1 MVFEKRSTDVKT
13 RCGEML
19 ADVEKKH
26 SDWEREVETKSLLGT
41 SSPLL
46 SALLGPLYFLPAP
59 SVLAYHYASEDSF
72 LGSFSSTFQGQPTYL
87 PTPSLTLGLHSE
99 VDMLKPC
106 REVTL
111 EVSQSHTVQQMPLS
125 DLQSKLKVS
134 VINVHNESTTK
145 RKEMS
150 FSTVLSEE
158 SEVDDPPRLLVL
170 LSFYPEQAG
179 LYAVSVLWDGHHIK
193 ASPLLLPI
201 LSEDSKSSALKN
213 AGLLRSKNVLKENVK
228 DENSSNQSPVLSEVQ
243 PLCSD
248 AKIEGLKAL
257 MDKELHL
264 ANKGNLDS
272 PSAVVGENG
281 RTQKMVV
288 EYEMLRRLEKLTI
301 EGKALVKERENTI
314 DVKNQENAKVIFKV
328 EPNEVK
334 KEVAGIQGDGVVQH
348 LPLGGQVVVKK
359 VTAMRRPDQVL
370 YQPPFSRP
378 NNDGVG
384 RGRAMTLHE
393 RKTQQVEKLGGV
405 LKAADVAGC
414 KNLSKPAG
422 RGKRIE
428 RVKKRRPEG
437 EGVREEQG
445 PRVESIKYQD
455 VQQGVKREKMLK
467 KSPVKEGVE
476 DHQRN
481 SPSQQQLVLH
491 QSSGDGKWNKG
502 NAELEKWKRAQAE
515 RDEREEYWM
524 RLEQQ
529 RGAAN
534 NRKRVER
541 GSAEEARQAG
551 ARRTQ
556 GKAFNP
562 AHQFDQ
568 QNVQRRARRIED
580 LKVHL
585 AVVADLERSLA
596 ANGSID
602 AKSLEDI
609 GRRKEYEME
618 LKSLEDMKL

>member
-1 MVFEKRSTDVKT
+1 MVFEKRSTEVKT
-13 RCGEML
+13 QCGEML
-19 ADVEKKH
+19 VEVEKKH
-26 SDWEREVETKSLLGT
+26 GDWEQEVRSTAAALFHFYPPQVETKSLFGT
-41 SSPLL
+41 SSPLP
-46 SALLGPLYFLPAP
+46 SALLGPFYFMPAT
-59 SVLAYHYASEDSF
+59 SVLGHHYASEDRF
-72 LGSFSSTFQGQPTYL
+72 LGSFSSTFQGQSICH
-87 PTPSLTLGLHSE
+87 PSLTLGLHSE

-111 EVSQSHTVQQMPLS
+111 EVNRSHTVQQMPLS

-134 VINVHNESTTK
+134 VINVHYESTTK

-201 LSEDSKSSALKN
+201 LSEDSESSALKN

-301 EGKALVKERENTI
+301 EGKTLVKEGENKI
-314 DVKNQENAKVIFKV
+314 DVKNQEDAKVTFKV
-328 EPNEVK
+328 EPNVMK

-348 LPLGGQVVVKK
+348 LPRGGQVVVKK

-502 NAELEKWKRAQAE
+502 IEELEKWKRAQAE

-534 NRKRVER
+534 NRKRLER
-541 GSAEEARQAG
+541 GRAEEARQAG

-562 AHQFDQ
+562 SHQFDQ
-568 QNVQRRARRIED
+568 QNVQRLPQFNFCRHFNHLLFPGGREG
-580 LKVHL
+580 LKT
-585 AVVADLERSLA
+585 
-596 ANGSID
+596 
-602 AKSLEDI
+602 
-609 GRRKEYEME
+609 
-618 LKSLEDMKL
+618 